1 LSQNI
6 DIISEAAR
14 IDSGKYRTSLPLRP
28 VITLRRVTLRRAA
41 KLLLEAADL
50 ALSPGERVGVVGPN
64 GCGKSSL
71 FALLRGELH
80 PDAGDVELP
89 PGWTIAHV
97 AQETTALARPAIEF
111 VIDGDERLRSVEGE
125 LGAAERSGD
134 GERIAAAHEAY
145 AHVDGYSARARAA
158 ALLDGLGFA
167 PADLERSVA
176 EFSGGW
182 RMRLNLA
189 RALMCPSDLLLLDE
203 PTNHLDLDAIVWL
216 ESWLAGYRG
225 TLLLVSHDREFLDAT
240 TSTIVSFEAR
250 RLRRYSGNY
259 SAFEAQRAARLAN
272 EQALH
277 ARQQREVARL
287 EAFIDRFRA
296 KATKARQAQS
306 RLKAL
311 ARMELIAP
319 AHVDSPFDFHFRDFP
334 GSPDPVLVLE
344 DARCGYDGAVV
355 LSGINLAIQAG
366 ARIGLLG
373 RNGAGKTT
381 LIKLAAG
388 HLPPLGGERREG
400 KGLRIGYFAQ
410 HTLEVLRP
418 DETPLQHLQRLDP
431 QAREQTLRDFL
442 GSFDF
447 SGDMALAPVTGFSGG
462 ERARLALALVVWQRP
477 NLLLLD
483 EPTNHLDLEMR
494 EAVALA
500 LQEYDG
506 AMVLVSHDRHLLR
519 TATDLLVLVA
529 DGAVSQ
535 FDGDLEDYREWLGAR
550 RTAGRPKPDTG
561 AARREQKRAEAAAR
575 QARARSRKPLETR
588 LRTLDLEI
596 ERLAQAKAAVE
607 ARLASEAFYAQG
619 DQDEVTTALREQV
632 RLAAALEQAESEWL
646 RLQSELER

>member
-1 LSQNI
+1 VIL
-6 DIISEAAR
+6 
-14 IDSGKYRTSLPLRP
+14 LRK
-28 VITLRRVTLRRAA
+28 VTLRRAA
-41 KLLLEAADL
+41 KLLLETAEL

-89 PGWTIAHV
+89 PAWTVAHV
-97 AQETTALARPAIEF
+97 AQETTALDRAAIEF
-111 VIDGDERLRSVEGE
+111 VIDGDERLRGAERE
-125 LGAAERSGD
+125 LAAAERSGD

-145 AHVDGYSARARAA
+145 AHVAGYSARARAA
-158 ALLDGLGFA
+158 ALLDGLGFG
-167 PADLERSVA
+167 PGDLERSVA

-216 ESWLAGYRG
+216 EAWLAGYGG

-240 TSTIVSFEAR
+240 VSTIVNFEAR

-272 EQALH
+272 EQALY
-277 ARQQREVARL
+277 ARQRREVARL

-319 AHVDSPFDFHFRDFP
+319 AHVDSPFDFHFREFP

-344 DARCGYDGAVV
+344 DASCGYDGAPV
-355 LSGINLAIQAG
+355 LSGIDLTIQAG

-388 HLPPLGGERREG
+388 QLPPLAGERREG
-400 KGLRIGYFAQ
+400 KGLRVGYFAQ

-418 DETPLQHLQRLDP
+418 EDTPLQHLQRLDP
-431 QAREQTLRDFL
+431 QAREQSLRDFL

-447 SGDMALAPVTGFSGG
+447 SGDMATSPVAGFSGG

-500 LQEYDG
+500 LQEYEG

-519 TATDLLVLVA
+519 TATDALVLVA
-529 DGAVSQ
+529 DGRVSP
-535 FDGDLEDYREWLGAR
+535 FDGDLDEYREWL
-550 RTAGRPKPDTG
+550 
-561 AARREQKRAEAAAR
+561 AARRATDKPRPGNAGASRRERKRAAAEVR
-575 QARARSRKPLETR
+575 QARARSRKPR
-588 LRTLDLEI
+588 LKALDREI
-596 ERLAQAKAAVE
+596 ERLTREKREIE
-607 ARLASEAFYAQG
+607 ARLASETFYSEG
-619 DQDEVTTALREQV
+619 DQDEVAAALRAQV
-632 RLAAALEQAESEWL
+632 QLAAALEQAEDEWL
-646 RLQSELER
+646 RLQSELEGID

>member
-1 LSQNI
+1 
-6 DIISEAAR
+6 
-14 IDSGKYRTSLPLRP
+14 
-28 VITLRRVTLRRAA
+28 VITLRKVTLRRAA
-41 KLLLEAADL
+41 KLLLEGADL
-50 ALSPGERVGVVGPN
+50 ALSPGERVGLVGPN

-71 FALLRGELH
+71 FALLRDELH
-80 PDAGDVELP
+80 ADAGDVAVP

-97 AQETTALARPAIEF
+97 AQETTALARSAIEF
-111 VIDGDERLRSVEGE
+111 VVDGDERLRG
-125 LGAAERSGD
+125 AERELVAAGHSGE

-158 ALLDGLGFA
+158 ALLDGLGFT

-216 ESWLAGYRG
+216 EGWLGGYRG

-259 SAFEAQRAARLAN
+259 SAFEQQRAARLAN
-272 EQALH
+272 EQALY

-344 DARCGYDGAVV
+344 DASCGYDGRAV
-355 LSGINLAIQAG
+355 LSGVQLAIQAG

-388 HLPPLGGERREG
+388 QLAPRGGERHEG

-418 DETPLQHLQRLDP
+418 EETPLQHLQRRDP
-431 QAREQTLRDFL
+431 QAREQSLRDFL
-442 GSFDF
+442 GGFDF
-447 SGDMALAPVTGFSGG
+447 SGDMAVAPVAGFSGG

-500 LQEYDG
+500 LQEYEG

-519 TATDLLVLVA
+519 TATDALVLVA
-529 DGAVSQ
+529 DGGVRP
-535 FDGDLEDYREWLGAR
+535 FDGDLEDYRDWLAAR
-550 RTAGRPKPDTG
+550 GPADRPKP
-561 AARREQKRAEAAAR
+561 AAGPTRRAQKRAEAAAR
-575 QARARSRKPLETR
+575 QARSQSRKPLEDR
-588 LRTLDLEI
+588 LRALESEI
-596 ERLAQAKAAVE
+596 ARLTGAKAEVE
-607 ARLASEAFYAQG
+607 GRLASEAFYQG
-619 DQDEVTTALREQV
+619 DQDEVTAALREQV
-632 RLAAALEQAESEWL
+632 RLAAALERAEGEWL
-646 RLQSELER
+646 ELQSDLERTG